1 VRLLL
6 DQNLSHR
13 LVSSLSDIFPGSV
26 HVRDVGLAEAD
37 DEAVW
42 AYAAAH
48 DLVIVSKDSDFRQR
62 CFLRGAPP
70 KVVWIRRGN
79 CSTTEIGTM
88 LSAHR
93 DDLLAFADDN
103 AAAFLALS

>member
-13 LVSSLSDIFPGSV
+13 LVRSLSEVFPNSV
-26 HVRDVGLAEAD
+26 HVRDVGLARAD
-37 DEAVW
+37 DDAVW
-42 AYAAAH
+42 AYALEH
-48 DLVIVSKDSDFRQR
+48 DLIIVPKDSDFRQR
-62 CFLRGAPP
+62 SFLHGAPP

-79 CSTTEIGTM
+79 CSTQEIDA
-88 LSAHR
+88 LLRAHR
-93 DDLLAFADDN
+93 DDLQAFANDE